1 MDNNKKQQMSGTILQ
16 PIESCLRNEIVI
28 VKHVPRE
35 SSMIGN
41 NPKHV
46 LSEGMAENSYRE
58 LICPVLRSGQ
68 LVDVL
73 TKNEKAYLEKIMGLP
88 EDALSIYRTTDNYW
102 KRRKVRLFKTG
113 NRLDLSNPEDYISYK
128 ILLAN
133 NNLICPNLS
142 TLADKP
148 KASYEF
154 VLIAEDDEAKASMK
168 RMGARKEA
176 YMEYGK
182 IEDDV
187 PTMRVVIESL
197 TGRAVASTAKKEQ
210 LVERIDSLI
219 ESDAHTF
226 LRVVRDPMLRTKVL
240 IREAVNAGVVVDRS
254 GNLFIRDGNVP
265 MCDSGDSTLSVASA
279 WLNQPRNQEIKFS
292 IEAKIKAQKELE

>member
-1 MDNNKKQQMSGTILQ
+1 MSKEQQMTGTVLQ
-16 PIESCLRNEIVI
+16 PVKNCLRNEIVI
-28 VKHVPRE
+28 VKHVPRQNT
-35 SSMIGN
+35 MIGN

-46 LSEGMAENSYRE
+46 LFGGMAEGSYRE
-58 LICPVLRSGQ
+58 LMCPVLRSGQ

-73 TKNEKAYLEKIMGLP
+73 TKDEKAYLEKIMGLP
-88 EDALSIYRTTDNYW
+88 DDALSIYRQDNYW
-102 KRRKVRLFKTG
+102 KKKRVRLYKSD

-133 NNLICPNLS
+133 TNIICPSLT
-142 TLADKP
+142 TLADMP

-154 VLIAEDDEAKASMK
+154 VLIAEDDEAKASVK

-182 IEDDV
+182 IEDDL
-187 PTMRVVIESL
+187 PTMRVVIEAL
-197 TGRAVASTAKKEQ
+197 TGRAVSPNSKKEQ
-210 LVERIDSLI
+210 LIERIDSLI
-219 ESDAHTF
+219 ENDATTF
-226 LRVVRDPMLRTKVL
+226 LKVVRDPMLKTKVL
-240 IREAVNAGVVVDRS
+240 IREAVQAGVVVDRA

-279 WLNQPRNQEIKFS
+279 WLNQPKNQEVKFS
-292 IEAKIKAQKELE
+292 IEAKIKAIKENK

>member
-1 MDNNKKQQMSGTILQ
+1 MNGTVLQ
-16 PIESCLRNEIVI
+16 PVKNCLRNEVVI

-41 NPKHV
+41 NPRHV

-58 LICPVLRSGQ
+58 LICPVLRNGQ

-73 TKNEKAYLEKIMGLP
+73 TKEEKAYLEKVMGLP
-88 EDALSIYRTTDNYW
+88 DDALSVYRQDNYW
-102 KRRKVRLFKTG
+102 KKRKVRLYKTG
-113 NRLDLSNPEDYISYK
+113 NRLDLNNPEDYISYK

-133 NNLICPNLS
+133 QNIICPNLT
-142 TLADKP
+142 TLADRP
-148 KASYEF
+148 KASYEY

-182 IEDDV
+182 IEDDM
-187 PTMRVVIESL
+187 PTMRVVIEAL
-197 TGRAVASTAKKEQ
+197 TGRAVAPTAKKEQ
-210 LVERIDSLI
+210 LVERIDTLI
-219 ESDAHTF
+219 ESDANTF
-226 LRVVRDPMLRTKVL
+226 LKVVRDPMLKTKVL
-240 IREAVNAGVVVDRS
+240 IREAVQAGVVVDRA

-292 IEAKIKAQKELE
+292 IEAKIKAQKELD

>member
-1 MDNNKKQQMSGTILQ
+1 MSKEQEMSGTVLQ
-16 PIESCLRNEIVI
+16 PVKNCLRNETVI

-35 SSMIGN
+35 SSMVGN

-46 LSEGMAENSYRE
+46 LSGGMAENSYRE

-73 TKNEKAYLEKIMGLP
+73 TKDEKAYLEKVMGLP
-88 EDALSIYRTTDNYW
+88 DDALSVYRADNYW
-102 KRRKVRLFKTG
+102 KKKKVRLYKSD
-113 NRLDLSNPEDYISYK
+113 NRLDLSNPDDYIKYK

-133 NNLICPNLS
+133 SNIVCPNLQ
-142 TLADKP
+142 TLADRP

-154 VLIAEDDEAKASMK
+154 VMIAEGDEAKASMK

-182 IEDDV
+182 IEDDL

-197 TGRAVASTAKKEQ
+197 TGRAVASTSKKEQ
-210 LVERIDSLI
+210 LVDRLDTLI
-219 ESDAHTF
+219 ENDASMF
-226 LRVVRDPMLRTKVL
+226 LKVVRDPYLKTKVL
-240 IREAVNAGVVVDRS
+240 IREAVQMGVVVDRA
-254 GNLFIRDGNVP
+254 GNLYIRDGNVP

-279 WLNQPRNQEIKFS
+279 WLNQPKNQEVKFS
-292 IEAKIKAQKELE
+292 IEAKIKAQKEND

>member
-1 MDNNKKQQMSGTILQ
+1 MSKEQEMSGTVLQ
-16 PIESCLRNEIVI
+16 PVKNCLRNEIVI

-46 LSEGMAENSYRE
+46 LSGGMAENSYRE

-73 TKNEKAYLEKIMGLP
+73 TKDEKAYLEKVMGLP
-88 EDALSIYRTTDNYW
+88 DDALSVYRADNYW
-102 KRRKVRLFKTG
+102 KKKTVRLYKSD
-113 NRLDLSNPEDYISYK
+113 NRLDLSNPDDYIKYK

-133 NNLICPNLS
+133 SNIVCPNLQ
-142 TLADKP
+142 TLADRP

-154 VLIAEDDEAKASMK
+154 VMIAEGDEAKASMK

-182 IEDDV
+182 IEDDL
-187 PTMRVVIESL
+187 PTMRVIIESL
-197 TGRAVASTAKKEQ
+197 TGRAVASTSKKEQ
-210 LVERIDSLI
+210 LVDRLDTLI
-219 ESDAHTF
+219 ENDASMF
-226 LRVVRDPMLRTKVL
+226 LKVVRDPYLKTKVL
-240 IREAVNAGVVVDRS
+240 IREAVQMGIIVDRA
-254 GNLFIRDGNVP
+254 GNLYIRDGNIP

-279 WLNQPRNQEIKFS
+279 WLNQPKNQEVKFS
-292 IEAKIKAQKELE
+292 IEAKIKAQKENN

>member
-1 MDNNKKQQMSGTILQ
+1 MGNKEQQMNGTVLQ
-16 PIESCLRNEIVI
+16 PLKNCLRNEIVI

-41 NPKHV
+41 NPRHV

-58 LICPVLRSGQ
+58 LICPVLRNGQ

-73 TKNEKAYLEKIMGLP
+73 TKEEKAYLEKVMGLP
-88 EDALSIYRTTDNYW
+88 DDALSIYRQDNYW
-102 KRRKVRLFKTG
+102 KKRKVRLYKTG

-133 NNLICPNLS
+133 QNLICPNL
-142 TLADKP
+142 TALADRP
-148 KASYEF
+148 KASYEY

-182 IEDDV
+182 IEDDI
-187 PTMRVVIESL
+187 PTMRVVIEAL
-197 TGRAVASTAKKEQ
+197 TGRAVAPTAKKEQ
-210 LVERIDSLI
+210 LVERIDTLI
-219 ESDAHTF
+219 ENDANTF
-226 LRVVRDPMLRTKVL
+226 LRVVRDPMLKTKVL
-240 IREAVNAGVVVDRS
+240 IREAVQAGVVVDRA

-265 MCDSGDSTLSVASA
+265 MCDSGDSTLSVAAA
-279 WLNQPRNQEIKFS
+279 WLNQNRNQEIKFS